1 MNGLDGVENSLDGI
15 ERFRV
20 TLEEG
25 VATVLITAP
34 PVNAQDRR
42 FREELVRVFD
52 LLSDAP
58 EVRSVL
64 LTGEGRAF
72 SAGADLRE
80 RPNLAGVPGAYPGHN
95 RGVRASFEA
104 VMECAKPIVAA
115 VNGAAIGAGAVLALS
130 CDIIVVAEE
139 AFLSMTEVD
148 VGLAG
153 GVRHI
158 LRHFGQSD
166 ARLMIYTARRITGP
180 ELLRM
185 NVASLCVP
193 RDRVV
198 AEGLAIAREIAAKS
212 PLAVQAAKRGF
223 NMTEEMPLRDGYRYE
238 QSQTVFLST
247 TEDSR
252 EAQAAF
258 REKRKP
264 VFKGR

>member
-1 MNGLDGVENSLDGI
+1 MTGLDGI

-20 TLEEG
+20 TLEDG

-42 FREELVRVFD
+42 FRDEIIRVFD
-52 LLSDAP
+52 VLSDEAA
-58 EVRSVL
+58 VRCVL

-80 RPNLAGVPGAYPGHN
+80 RPNLAGEAGAYPRHN
-95 RGVRASFEA
+95 RAVRASFDA
-104 VMECAKPIVAA
+104 VMECAKPVVVA
-115 VNGAAIGAGAVLALS
+115 VNGAAIGAGCVLAL
-130 CDIIVVAEE
+130 CADVIVVAED

-153 GVRHI
+153 GVRHV

-185 NVASLCVP
+185 NVASACVP
-193 RDRVV
+193 KDEVV
-198 AEGLAIAREIAAKS
+198 TAAMAIAREIAGKA

-223 NMTEEMPLRDGYRYE
+223 AMTEEMPLRDGYRYE
-238 QSQTVFLST
+238 QSQTVHLAGT
-247 TEDSR
+247 QDTK

-264 VFKGR
+264 VFEGR